1 MSNGTD
7 TSNQQS
13 FMQTTAPPRFATDF
27 YQGGLPGVPGLV
39 PMANQMFVNQ
49 LYGLS
54 QGLTPFDY
62 GSRIAGFSPAERAG
76 FGMTLDSLGSYQ
88 PALNR
93 AGDIL
98 EGSLASIQGS
108 GAQGQGMIGTAG
120 TGLSQLTDQASNL
133 YGQAPGAALSGA
145 MAGTGAIGQG
155 IAGSQAGLGAFN
167 PNAVSNF
174 MNPFEDQVV
183 QRTLQDLEEQ
193 GAKSEQVGSARAIS
207 QGAFGGSRARL
218 GSEERE
224 RALREAQARSVA
236 NIRGAGFDRA
246 MQQAISTDENARR
259 RALSQA
265 GMMGQFGSRLAGI
278 GTNLAGIYGN
288 VAGGLGGLGA
298 NFGRVMGG
306 LGTDMANIGLRGGQ
320 AGTGIAGALGN
331 LGTTQYGLQGQDINR
346 MLNMGRMQRGMDQ
359 ARLSEAYSDFVGK
372 YNLPTNILG
381 QYANIMGGIVPNL
394 GTITKGYDQPRDT
407 GLGLGDLTNLVGAVK
422 DFRSLKGGGS
432 SGGSGSSGGG
442 RFSIQNPNPLIR

>member
-7 TSNQQS
+7 TSNQQT

-39 PMANQMFVNQ
+39 PIANQMFTNQ

-62 GSRIAGFSPAERAG
+62 GSRIAGFAPAETAG

-93 AGDIL
+93 AGNIL
-98 EGSLASIQGS
+98 EGSLAGIQGS
-108 GAQGQGMIGTAG
+108 GAQGQSMLGTAG

-155 IAGSQAGLGAFN
+155 IAGSQAGLGGFN

-193 GAKSEQVGSARAIS
+193 GAKSDQLGRARAIS

-218 GSEERE
+218 GAEERE

-236 NIRGAGFDRA
+236 GIRSGGFDRA
-246 MQQAISTDENARR
+246 MTQAISTDEAARR

-265 GMMGQFGSRLAGI
+265 GLMGQFGGRLAGI
-278 GTNLAGIYGN
+278 GTNLAGVYGN

-306 LGTDMANIGLRGGQ
+306 LGTDLANIGLRGGQ
-320 AGTGIAGALGN
+320 VGSGIASNIADLGSR
-331 LGTTQYGLQGQDINR
+331 QYGLQGTDANR
-346 MLNMGRMQRGMDQ
+346 LLNIGRMQRGMDQ
-359 ARLSEAYSDFVGK
+359 SRLSEAYGDFVGK
-372 YNLPTNILG
+372 YNLPANILG
-381 QYANIMGGIVPNL
+381 QYAGIMGNIIPNL
-394 GTITKGYDQPRDT
+394 GTITQGYSQPDT
-407 GLGLGDLTNLVGAVK
+407 STGTTLSDLIGLGGAIQ
-422 DFRSLKGGGS
+422 DFRSMG
-432 SGGSGSSGGG
+432 
-442 RFSIQNPNPLIR
+442 